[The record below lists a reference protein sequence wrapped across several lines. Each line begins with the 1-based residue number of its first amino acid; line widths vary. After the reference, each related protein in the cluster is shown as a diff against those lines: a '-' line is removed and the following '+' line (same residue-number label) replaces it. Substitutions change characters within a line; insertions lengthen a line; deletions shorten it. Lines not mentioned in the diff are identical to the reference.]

1 LCELHAGSGL
11 DPLNNPIEMETKPA
25 PEPLTPSVS
34 ARRRL
39 VRGAFGVPAVL
50 ALHTGSAFAGSNL
63 RCVANQVASS
73 TPLLP
78 GPLGD
83 ALYVRAPLFYCN
95 AGTSPTSSKRWFLS
109 GKWLSD
115 FAARVD
121 GVANASGI
129 GIGEWREVDIRVAG
143 GTTEAK
149 VAASNVAPPSTPVE
163 SASYFLVLRFRRGS
177 LGNTAEIAGVF
188 DSNAALEGTAI
199 AGTCWLS
206 VAALRPP
213 V

>member
-1 LCELHAGSGL
+1 MCELHAGRRL
-11 DPLNNPIEMETKPA
+11 DPLNNAAAMETAPA
-25 PEPLTPSVS
+25 PQPQTPSAS

-63 RCVANQVASS
+63 RCVANQVNG

-83 ALYVRAPLFYCN
+83 ALYVRAPLFYCTV
-95 AGTSPTSSKRWFLS
+95 GVSTTSSRRWYLS
-109 GKWLSD
+109 GSWLSD
-115 FAARVD
+115 LASRVD

-129 GIGEWREVDIRVAG
+129 GVGQWREVDIKVAG
-143 GTTEAK
+143 GVTTAT
-149 VAASNVAPPSTPVE
+149 VVASNGTPPSTPTE
-163 SASYFLVLRFRRGS
+163 SASDFLVLRFRRGT
-177 LGNTAEIAGVF
+177 LGATAEIAGVF
-188 DSNAALEGTAI
+188 DSTTALDGTAI